1 MKHDWEYKKLGE
13 VVSSING
20 LWTGKKEPFV
30 TIPVISLKNFT
41 KDCKLKKEEY
51 SIIDVEVRQFA
62 SRKLQYGDIIIEKSG
77 GSDTQP
83 VGRPILFDIKEGD
96 YSFSNFTA
104 TLRVNDANKES
115 LNSLFLHNVLLA
127 YYKQGKTLSLQSKT
141 TGIHNLD
148 LKSYLRL
155 PIPVPSLPTQQ
166 SIVSELDSLS
176 KIIADCKETLKD
188 YDALEQ
194 SIFYDMF
201 GDPVKNDKG
210 WEVKKLGEVCDVKG
224 GYAFKSE
231 NFKNIGI
238 PVLRIGNINSGYFT
252 QNNMVFWNEDDTLE
266 KYAIYPGEMVMSLTG
281 TVGKDDY
288 GNLCILGSDYK
299 KYYLNQRN
307 AKLQLHNDLDKWMLF
322 FLLKNKEIKGILTGV
337 SRGVRQANIANRD
350 IENLKIILPPLSLQ
364 QAFASKIE
372 AIEQMKEETK
382 KALQEA
388 ETLFQARMDYWFN

>member
-13 VVSSING
+13 MFQTSSGGTPSKNHNEYYEGGYIPWLRSGEVS
-20 LWTGKKEPFV
+20 
-30 TIPVISLKNFT
+30 
-41 KDCKLKKEEY
+41 
-51 SIIDVEVRQFA
+51 Q
-62 SRKLQYGDIIIEKSG
+62 GDIYESEMFITQKGLDNSSAKIFPCNTVVIAMYGATVGQVGILRNEMSTNQAICGIFPSVSYKPEFLKFVLSAQKSNYLKVAVGGAQPNISQQIIK
-77 GSDTQP
+77 DTLIP
-83 VGRPILFDIKEGD
+83 NIP
-96 YSFSNFTA
+96 
-104 TLRVNDANKES
+104 
-115 LNSLFLHNVLLA
+115 
-127 YYKQGKTLSLQSKT
+127 LS
-141 TGIHNLD
+141 
-148 LKSYLRL
+148 
-155 PIPVPSLPTQQ
+155 TQQ

-210 WEVKKLGEVCDVKG
+210 WEVKKLGDICDVKG

-350 IENLKIILPPLSLQ
+350 IENLKIILPPLHYQ
-364 QAFASKIE
+364 QQFASKIE
-372 AIEQMKEETK
+372 AIEQMKRETK
-382 KALQEA
+382 KALQDA
-388 ETLFQARMDYWFN
+388 ETLFQARMDYWFG